1 MSKVFAYPA
10 SKPKE
15 ASMKRNQIVKG
26 ISGIVA
32 ATAIGYIKV
41 QIFGRNT
48 MYTITTAMLGLGTGG
63 TIGQIL
69 VDKRQQRVVQTQS
82 KQR

>member
-1 MSKVFAYPA
+1 
-10 SKPKE
+10 
-15 ASMKRNQIVKG
+15 MKWNQAQLIA
-26 ISGIVA
+26 ISLTGTLA
-32 ATAIGYIKV
+32 AISIGYLGV

-63 TIGQIL
+63 AIGQIL
-69 VDKRQQRVVQTQS
+69 VEKRQQRVVQTQS

>member
-1 MSKVFAYPA
+1 M
-10 SKPKE
+10 E
-15 ASMKRNQIVKG
+15 RNQAQVIVVSLTSTLAA
-26 ISGIVA
+26 IS
-32 ATAIGYIKV
+32 IGYLGV

-63 TIGQIL
+63 AIGQVL
-69 VDKRQQRVVQTQS
+69 VEKRQQRVVQTQP